1 MTGEKEGPTSRAT
14 LACASGSSGAMA
26 LRALL
31 WVAALVAASANAGPP
46 ESYDYEDETPQSDVF
61 VLTGSNFDAKIKA
74 HKHALVEFYAPW
86 CGVRA
91 LLRPAAPRCTATT
104 R

>member
-1 MTGEKEGPTSRAT
+1 
-14 LACASGSSGAMA
+14 MA

-31 WVAALVAASANAGPP
+31 LVAALVAASADAGGPP
-46 ESYDYEDETPQSDVF
+46 ESYDYEDETPPSNVF
-61 VLTGSNFDAKIKA
+61 VLTGSNFDDKIKA

-91 LLRPAAPRCTATT
+91 LVPAGPRCATATH
-104 R
+104 

>member
-1 MTGEKEGPTSRAT
+1 
-14 LACASGSSGAMA
+14 MA

-31 WVAALVAASANAGPP
+31 LVAALVAASADAGGPP
-46 ESYDYEDETPQSDVF
+46 ESYDYEDDTPASNVF

-91 LLRPAAPRCTATT
+91 LLWPSAPRCAAAM